1 MLDALLRK
9 GVVHLLA
16 ISVLGLIAY
25 SNTFNSP
32 FHFDDIGSIVNNPI
46 VKDLGYFSEP
56 EMAKGLEFHNS
67 LKKRYVGYLTF
78 ALNYGVHGLNV
89 TGYHVVNLSIHI
101 ANAFLV
107 YFLIVLMFKTPFLEI
122 SQLRIYSR
130 HIAIITALLFVS
142 HPVQT
147 QAVTYIVQRLTSLA
161 TMFYLASLLAYVK
174 SRLAV
179 QGPGR
184 YVLYPASLIFA
195 ALAMKTKEIAFTL
208 PLIITLFE
216 FSFFPPALPRAAGG
230 TKVIRRAFFLIPL
243 FVIMLAMLFTVIE
256 PGRPLSETLG
266 DIVEVKVVEK
276 ISRHDYMLTES
287 RVLVTYLRL
296 LAFPVRQNLD
306 YDYPVFNSFF
316 DPQVLLSFLFL
327 SGIFCLAVFLYY
339 RSRITDYHSE
349 SDVQKPEIH
358 ASLIADP
365 ASRLIAFGIFWFFL
379 ALSVESSIVPLHP
392 IYEHR
397 VYLPSVGVFIA
408 VASLLF
414 LAFDRFRQYR
424 LPLLTALTALI
435 VVFSATTYARNSVW
449 QSEIS
454 LWEDTAGKSPHRARV
469 QNNLGSAYISAG
481 MFDKAEK
488 RLNIALALKPNYAMA
503 HNNLGLLFSATGQ
516 NEKAL
521 KYQLTAIGLDPEF
534 PGAHYDLGSVY
545 MTMGMPDMAVDHY
558 SAALRLNPGYAEA
571 HYEIG
576 TIYCKK
582 GESDNAVGHYM
593 TAIKLKPGY
602 VEAYN
607 GLGNAYFKKR
617 KLAEALAHYKR
628 ALRLRNDYAEAH
640 FNIGVIYLI
649 QGSTELAE
657 EHFYQASVLR
667 PDLTDSRFNLGIIYL
682 ERGQKERARKA
693 FEEILKINPDEHEA
707 RGYLEQ
713 LKKEAK

>member
-56 EMAKGLEFHNS
+56 EMAKGLEFHKS

-89 TGYHVVNLSIHI
+89 TGYHVVNLLIHI

-107 YFLIVLMFKTPFLEI
+107 YFLILLMFKTPFLEI

-130 HIAIITALLFVS
+130 HIAVITALLFVS

-161 TMFYLASLLAYVK
+161 TMFYMASLLAYVK

-179 QGPGR
+179 QGPRR

-216 FSFFPPALPRAAGG
+216 FSFLPPTLPRAAGG

-243 FVIMLAMLFTVIE
+243 FVIMLAMLSTVIE
-256 PGRPLSETLG
+256 PGRPLSETFG
-266 DIVEVKVVEK
+266 DIVEVKVVEE

-316 DPQVLLSFLFL
+316 DLQVLLSFLFL
-327 SGIFCLAVFLYY
+327 SGIFCLAVFLYC

-358 ASLIADP
+358 S
-365 ASRLIAFGIFWFFL
+365 SRLIAFGIFWFFL

-408 VASLLF
+408 IATLAF
-414 LAFDRFRQYR
+414 LAVDKFRQSR

-488 RLNIALALKPNYAMA
+488 RLNIALALKPDYAMV
-503 HNNLGLLFSATGQ
+503 HNNLGLLYSATGQ

-521 KYQLTAIGLDPEF
+521 KHQLTAIGLDPEF
-534 PGAHYDLGSVY
+534 PGAYYDLGSVY
-545 MTMGMPDMAVDHY
+545 MVMGMPEKAVDHY

-571 HYEIG
+571 HYEMG

-582 GESDNAVGHYM
+582 GESDNAAGYYM
-593 TAIKLKPGY
+593 TAIKLNPGY
-602 VEAYN
+602 AEAYN
-607 GLGNAYFKKR
+607 GLGNAYFKKGMM
-617 KLAEALAHYKR
+617 AEALKYYMT

-640 FNIGVIYLI
+640 FNTGVIYLI

-657 EHFYQASVLR
+657 EHFYQALQPRDYIS
-667 PDLTDSRFNLGIIYL
+667 
-682 ERGQKERARKA
+682 
-693 FEEILKINPDEHEA
+693 
-707 RGYLEQ
+707 
-713 LKKEAK
+713 